1 MACLVVRGA
10 SPSTAHHVTHDSVS
24 LSGAEQERILDF
36 KKGCCLDPG
45 SRQYVY
51 NETRLQSSKVR
62 NDARVDGKGAGR
74 GSTYPYDHPK
84 HALTTTLPLHDPLN
98 LVSSASARC
107 SGRGGRVPFLE

>member
-10 SPSTAHHVTHDSVS
+10 SPLTSHHPKHDSVS

-36 KKGCCLDPG
+36 KKGRCLDPG

-51 NETRLQSSKVR
+51 SETRLQSYKVQ
-62 NDARVDGKGAGR
+62 NDARVDNKGAGR

-84 HALTTTLPLHDPLN
+84 HALTTTLPLHDPLD
-98 LVSSASARC
+98 LVSSTSARVFW
-107 SGRGGRVPFLE
+107 RGGHVLFGG